1 MHGFGPAVWSGSEA
15 PYHEQWEARV
25 FGLWAVSAAEGL
37 GAGSGRVLREEM
49 TPEHYLR
56 ATYYERWQ
64 WSNEQRLLRKGAI
77 HPGEVETWVE
87 RLRSGEAPPSRHDAD
102 QARRVRTW
110 LAQAATLEQATDTRF
125 GPGERVRVRRMRP
138 AGHTRCPRYVRGAEG
153 IVERVRGADV
163 LPDVG
168 PYQGPVEP
176 VYSIAFRSEHL
187 FGPNE
192 GGTWTIMVDLYESY
206 LEPM

>member
-15 PYHEQWEARV
+15 PYHEEWEARV

-64 WSNEQRLLRKGAI
+64 WSNEQRLLRK
-77 HPGEVETWVE
+77 
-87 RLRSGEAPPSRHDAD
+87 
-102 QARRVRTW
+102 ARRVRTW

-153 IVERVRGADV
+153 IVERVRGADT

-187 FGPNE
+187 FGANE
-192 GGTWTIMVDLYESY
+192 GGTWTIMLDLYESY
-206 LEPM
+206 LEPV